1 VSTDTV
7 HDDTRSEEGAAGSM
21 SSLVISHESDR
32 VFARIERPETRNAID
47 RALAAELQDLCASLE
62 ADPRVLVLSGSTS
75 SQRAVFASGA
85 DISEL
90 RDRTREDAL
99 AGINSSVFDRIARL
113 PMPVVAAVDG
123 YALGGGAELAMAA
136 DFRIAT
142 PRARFGN
149 PETGL
154 GIMAAAGATWRL
166 AELVGPAMAREML
179 LAGRILDATEALAA
193 GLVSE
198 IHEPDELINAASR
211 LVDRI
216 VTQDPLA
223 VRVTKLVLRMP
234 RSAHPVV
241 DDLAQALLFESPA
254 KYELMSA
261 FLDRRGGTP

>member
-1 VSTDTV
+1 
-7 HDDTRSEEGAAGSM
+7 M
-21 SSLVISHESDR
+21 SSLVINHEPDR

-47 RALAAELQDLCASLE
+47 RALATELLDLCGLLE
-62 ADPRVLVLSGSTS
+62 AEPRVLVLSGSTS
-75 SQRAVFASGA
+75 TDRAEFATGA
-85 DISEL
+85 DIAEL
-90 RDRTREDAL
+90 RDRTRDDAL
-99 AGINSSVFDRIARL
+99 AGINSAVFERIARL
-113 PMPVVAAVDG
+113 PLPVIAAVDG

-166 AELVGPAMAREML
+166 SDLVGPAVAREIL
-179 LAGRILDATEALAA
+179 LAGRILDATEALAV

-198 IHEPDELINAASR
+198 IHEPDELLNAASR

-216 VTQDPLA
+216 VAQDLLA
-223 VRVTKLVLRMP
+223 VRVTKLVMRMP

-254 KYELMSA
+254 KRERMTD
-261 FLDRRGGTP
+261 FLDRRGGSR